1 MKVSSGLALPFCDNR
16 KPKRVQ
22 ADLSLLLTVD
32 EYNTLGF
39 TITRLFYLNT
49 ARANKYQA
57 LCVCN
62 VQTNLR
68 VYKKKKEILDDS
80 LPTIGE
86 ERIITSLVA
95 NARFNFFF
103 FFSLFLEFPFSFFFF
118 WVFCIY
124 LSVTSLHYLF
134 IYLFYLSVSLSFL
147 FLLSWISF
155 FFLSHSF
162 FFHATYESS
171 VFSRCSFIFFFSFFF
186 SFCSSASSSSSSSP
200 PYPGRNRWITNI
212 KEFNGKQC
220 RAFIWRKTK

>member
-68 VYKKKKEILDDS
+68 VYKKKKKYWTIRCLRSVRKELLLHSSRTLDS
-80 LPTIGE
+80 I
-86 ERIITSLVA
+86 
-95 NARFNFFF
+95 
-103 FFSLFLEFPFSFFFF
+103 
-118 WVFCIY
+118 
-124 LSVTSLHYLF
+124 
-134 IYLFYLSVSLSFL
+134 
-147 FLLSWISF
+147 
-155 FFLSHSF
+155 
-162 FFHATYESS
+162 
-171 VFSRCSFIFFFSFFF
+171 FFSFFLFF
-186 SFCSSASSSSSSSP
+186 SNFP
-200 PYPGRNRWITNI
+200 FHFFFLFEY
-212 KEFNGKQC
+212 FV
-220 RAFIWRKTK
+220 FISL